1 MHKATQSLVQVLLL
15 VGVDDAV
22 CLGVGDA
29 GEEVPLGH
37 LAVVEEGPL
46 RLVDLAGRHP
56 PGAGGAGPGAA
67 GEGQLHPGGLG
78 RLEDV
83 GVVGGLELVLRP
95 VRADQLHLVQ
105 HGRRGRHEPA
115 GQPWPGRAGRLPRVA
130 GEGEGVG
137 RRSRGRLI
145 VIACPGSG
153 SGQSWGGGS
162 RHLAPLTPGDP
173 RWMGGWV
180 TGKKAQGEW
189 CQLSDH
195 Y

>member
-137 RRSRGRLI
+137 HRSRGRLI

-162 RHLAPLTPGDP
+162 RHLAPLVIPD
-173 RWMGGWV
+173 GWV
-180 TGKKAQGEW
+180 TVAVCMHDWE
-189 CQLSDH
+189 LN
-195 Y
+195 